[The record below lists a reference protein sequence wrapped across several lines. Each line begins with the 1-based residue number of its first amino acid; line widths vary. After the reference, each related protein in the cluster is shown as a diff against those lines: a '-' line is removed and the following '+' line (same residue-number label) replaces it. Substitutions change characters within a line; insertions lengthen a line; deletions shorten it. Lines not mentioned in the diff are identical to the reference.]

1 MNKKMKFLQIF
12 FLFLVLICT
21 ENSLANQGDDTY
33 PSIYLEA
40 DNLTYDES
48 GTNISAM
55 GNAKLFYKNYTIEAN
70 EITYNQDIDQVV
82 AVGNITMSEKNNIRL
97 KANKIILS
105 NELKEGFIEGA
116 NMILQDG
123 SKIRAKSGKIN
134 TSENIFQN
142 AQYTFCEECIE
153 DPDCPYTWEFLAEE
167 VVHDQSNKK
176 MVFKNIKFKLLDK
189 TIFSLPRFSYPDFSV
204 KRQSGFLLP
213 SYTYSNFYGHGIK
226 TPYLYVIDES
236 SDITVSPFTTSRQGP
251 LFDIEYRKK
260 MMNGSEI
267 NINPTFI
274 YQTNPSNIA
283 PGNEKFRASLKTD
296 GAMIIN
302 DKFEWGW
309 NGTFASDETY
319 MRKYGL
325 DARTKY
331 NSNIYIEG
339 INNKNYAS
347 LAAINYRNLLN
358 EVETPQAT
366 LLPRFD
372 HIYSIDLPYFDN
384 ITIQTNLV
392 NTKREQDD
400 EQLRITNEVSWHERY
415 ITNNGIVISPNLSL
429 RNDWINSYDESDSE
443 NTKFNR
449 FSSDISAT
457 IAWPFFDKTSYGKQI
472 IEPKIALGFINKEK
486 TSQDLL
492 NEDSKTYNFNTL
504 NLFENN
510 KSLGFDRID
519 SGSRIMVGIDYFL
532 DDLLGGNF
540 EASIGKSLQID
551 DHATYFDEKWSG
563 TNNYNS
569 DIVGSINYN
578 YNETV
583 FVDYKTRY
591 NEVDNKFDVNE
602 LNFEIKNPKKYSLGL
617 NYTRIDADAN
627 WLNSNIADPQNHVG
641 LNEISGLAEI
651 NLTNDWAIISS
662 GTFNIE
668 TDKLLKSQ
676 IGLRFDDECLAF
688 DIAYRENLF
697 TDRDISKDRAL
708 LLNFELKTNKNY

>member
-1 MNKKMKFLQIF
+1 MNKKMKFIQIF
-12 FLFLVLICT
+12 LLFFVLICT
-21 ENSLANQGDDTY
+21 KNSFANQSDDAY

-40 DNLTYDES
+40 DNLTYDED
-48 GTNISAM
+48 GTTISAL

-70 EITYNQDIDQVV
+70 EITYNQKIDQVV

-123 SKIRAKSGKIN
+123 SKIRANSGEIN
-134 TSENIFQN
+134 TDKNIFQN
-142 AQYTFCEECIE
+142 AQYTFCEECLE
-153 DPDCPYTWEFLAEE
+153 DKNCPYTWEFVADE
-167 VVHDQSNKK
+167 VAHDQKNKK
-176 MVFKNIKFKLLDK
+176 LVFKNIKFKLLDK
-189 TIFSLPRFSYPDFSV
+189 TIFGIPKFSYPDFRV
-204 KRQSGFLLP
+204 KRQTGFLLT
-213 SYTYSNFYGHGIK
+213 SYNYSNFYGHGIK

-236 SDITVSPFTTSRQGP
+236 SDITFSPFTTSRQGP

-260 MMNGSEI
+260 MKNGSEL

-274 YQTNPSNIA
+274 YQANPSNIA

-296 GAMIIN
+296 GAMQVSE
-302 DKFEWGW
+302 KFEWGW
-309 NGTFASDETY
+309 DGTFASDETY

-325 DARTKY
+325 DSSTKY

-339 INNKNYAS
+339 INNKNYVS
-347 LAAINYRNLLN
+347 LSAINYRNLLN

-372 HIYSIDLPYFDN
+372 HIYTIDFPYFDD
-384 ITIQTNLV
+384 ITIGTNIV
-392 NTKREQDD
+392 NTKREQED
-400 EQLRITNEVSWHERY
+400 EQLRITNEIRWNERY
-415 ITNNGIVISPNLSL
+415 IANNGLVISPNLSL
-429 RNDWINSYDESDSE
+429 RNDWINSYDETDNQ
-443 NTKFNR
+443 NTKLNR

-472 IEPKIALGFINKEK
+472 VEPKIALGFINNEK

-519 SGSRIMVGIDYFL
+519 SGTRLMVGFDYFL
-532 DDLLGGNF
+532 DDLLGGSF
-540 EASIGKSLQID
+540 EASIGKSLKID
-551 DHATYFDEKWSG
+551 DHTTYFDKKWSG
-563 TNNYNS
+563 TDNYNS
-569 DIVGSINYN
+569 DLVGSINYN
-578 YNETV
+578 YNETL
-583 FVDYKTRY
+583 FFDYKTRY
-591 NEVDNKFDVNE
+591 NEEDNKFDINE
-602 LNFEIKNPKKYSLGL
+602 LNFEIKKPKQYNLGL

-627 WLNSNIADPQNHVG
+627 WLNSDIANPQNHVG
-641 LNEISGLAEI
+641 LNELSGLAEF
-651 NLTNDWAIISS
+651 NLTNDWSIISS

-668 TDKLLKSQ
+668 TDQLLKSQ
-676 IGLRFDDECLAF
+676 IGFRYDDECLAF
-688 DIAYRENLF
+688 DIGYSENLF
-697 TDRDISKDRAL
+697 TDRDIKKDKSL
-708 LLNFELKTNKNY
+708 LLNFEIKTRKD